1 MNDKITF
8 RLKQSLS
15 VAALTVAVIISTP
28 STANPFVKDP
38 LTHEL
43 ERQLHIK
50 MRANAAIL
58 NDEQFIKDKAK
69 YIRKLFLALKSEGF
83 NDKQALELVKASL
96 HEDSF

>member
-1 MNDKITF
+1 MFK
-8 RLKQSLS
+8 LKQTFIITAMSL
-15 VAALTVAVIISTP
+15 VAIS

-58 NDEQFIKDKAK
+58 NDDQFIKDKAK
-69 YIRKLFLALKSEGF
+69 YIRKLFLALKAEGF
-83 NDKQALELVKASL
+83 SDKQALELLKASL
-96 HEDSF
+96 HEDSL

>member
-1 MNDKITF
+1 MFK
-8 RLKQSLS
+8 LKQTFIITAMSL
-15 VAALTVAVIISTP
+15 VAIASTS

-58 NDEQFIKDKAK
+58 NDDQFIKDKAK
-69 YIRKLFLALKSEGF
+69 YIRKLFLALKAEGF
-83 NDKQALELVKASL
+83 SDKQALELLKASL
-96 HEDSF
+96 HEDSL